1 MAPRLRNAE
10 LMQTTP
16 LGVEVEPDPTITAT
30 TAIGVARI
38 GGAFRVF
45 AVAPVAI
52 GDRVLHLEGILVEAP
67 TRYTVQIGAREH
79 VEMPTGATLVEQ
91 LDRYSWRFLNHSC
104 EPNARID
111 GRELVALRAIAPW
124 EEVTFDYATTEY
136 DMAEPF
142 TCGCGTPSCIG
153 RVRGYRW
160 LTEARRRAIPVH
172 VAPHVLKHHA
182 QRARNPRP
190 ARKRATPPSP

>member
-1 MAPRLRNAE
+1 
-10 LMQTTP
+10 MQTTP
-16 LGVEVEPDPTITAT
+16 LGVEVEPDPTLTAT
-30 TAIGVARI
+30 PVIGVARI
-38 GGAFRVF
+38 GGAFRVV
-45 AVAPVAI
+45 AVQPLAV
-52 GDRVLHLEGILVEAP
+52 GDRVLHLEGILVSAP
-67 TRYTVQIGAREH
+67 TRYTVQVGAQEH
-79 VEMPTGATLVEQ
+79 VEMPPGSSLAEQ

-142 TCGCGTPSCIG
+142 ACGCGAASCIG

-160 LTEARRRAIPVH
+160 LAEARRKVIRDH
-172 VAPHVLKHHA
+172 VAPHVLELHA
-182 QRARNPRP
+182 QRARSPRP
-190 ARKRATPPSP
+190 TRKRAAPSNP